1 MLRGLAVAH
10 AVIAMLLMPL
20 MLFPLTLAPIMLIGP
35 VWAILLSR
43 RLWRGE
49 LSAIRPL
56 RRTHFVFLVIDAL
69 LIWYGI
75 WMLKAAEASAARGG
89 GLLGGLGVIPIVL
102 GVLLAV
108 FSILTLL
115 LTSRTRAAV

>member
-69 LIWYGI
+69 MIWYGI